1 MPSAPTFLTP
11 LYRGPGL
18 EGESILEV
26 QKKGESRATLEK
38 GPKEKIL
45 KFVHER
51 RS

>member
-26 QKKGESRATLEK
+26 QKKGESI
-38 GPKEKIL
+38 GPLL
-45 KFVHER
+45 KKAQKR